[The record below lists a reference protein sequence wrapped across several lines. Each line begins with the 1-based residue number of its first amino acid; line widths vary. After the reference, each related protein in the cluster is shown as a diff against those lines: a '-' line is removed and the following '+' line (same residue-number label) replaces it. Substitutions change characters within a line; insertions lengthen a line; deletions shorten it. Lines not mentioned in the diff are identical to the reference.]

1 MHRYEMCQG
10 KSMFSPVLNLQF
22 IYEVAV
28 LLLFDFRCLP
38 FLLRTRCSII
48 CISCIMYNYWA
59 YLKVLQYAEE
69 ILRLAKVSLL
79 CQGCGICA
87 NFGNK
92 PDALPGVFLHSW
104 VQENEPASH
113 PERAFGTAA
122 TDLPIMHFGIRRLL
136 VPPTER
142 DQPRTAK
149 TSSRQ
154 NRSQRCTSGL
164 LPPVRSERGTDQP
177 PPTVPLSIPDRLF
190 QPPPPP
196 PPARE
201 IHPLPDSQ
209 TAEGH
214 IPSRSP
220 DTPTPG
226 CNGIEIEREPET
238 SAQRPAPSD
247 QRPVTSDQ

>member
-1 MHRYEMCQG
+1 M
-10 KSMFSPVLNLQF
+10 
-22 IYEVAV
+22 
-28 LLLFDFRCLP
+28 
-38 FLLRTRCSII
+38 
-48 CISCIMYNYWA
+48 
-59 YLKVLQYAEE
+59 QYAEE

-92 PDALPGVFLHSW
+92 PDALPSMRPGVFLHSW
-104 VQENEPASH
+104 VQENEPAGGATMPH
-113 PERAFGTAA
+113 PVRAFGTAA
-122 TDLPIMHFGIRRLL
+122 TDLPILHFRIRRLL
-136 VPPTER
+136 LPPTER

-164 LPPVRSERGTDQP
+164 LPPVRSERGTNQP
-177 PPTVPLSIPDRLF
+177 PPTVPLSIPDRF
-190 QPPPPP
+190 CQPPPPP

-214 IPSRSP
+214 IPS
-220 DTPTPG
+220 
-226 CNGIEIEREPET
+226 
-238 SAQRPAPSD
+238 
-247 QRPVTSDQ
+247 